1 MARPG
6 GNPTLRGCGK
16 KGRSGRKSAP
26 VEFAKA
32 QAIIKAWNKVNN
44 ELESCDVK
52 DIALPIVL
60 KTMTGRYDLTSGGEI
75 IGIYSA
81 EQIDNIAR
89 RRISAN
95 KL

>member
-26 VEFAKA
+26 VEFSKA
-32 QAIIKAWNKVNN
+32 QAIIKAWEKILANIDNA
-44 ELESCDVK
+44 DVK
-52 DIALPIVL
+52 DIALPIAL
-60 KTMTGRYDLTSGGEI
+60 KTLTNKHDLTSGGEI
-75 IGIYSA
+75 IDIYSK

-89 RRISAN
+89 RINTSA
-95 KL
+95 

>member
-32 QAIIKAWNKVNN
+32 QAIIKAWEKILTNIDDA
-44 ELESCDVK
+44 DVK
-52 DIALPIVL
+52 DIALPIAL
-60 KTMTGRYDLTSGGEI
+60 KTLTNKHDLTFGGEAI
-75 IGIYSA
+75 SIYSP
-81 EQIDNIAR
+81 EQIDKIAK
-89 RRISAN
+89 RRIGAN
-95 KL
+95 CS